1 MTRMGI
7 TLFSAFALLVA
18 GCLTQQQLIE
28 RRAGEKAA
36 FFATLTP
43 ENQQR
48 LRKGN
53 VQAGDSSDAVWI
65 VYGRPD
71 RVFQKITPVSTNVVW
86 SYVAQDV
93 ALSDE
98 QRLRPV
104 YHPIYSQNGKAIWQ
118 TDYIWATDNR
128 FELHEYMRIEFQ
140 NDRVLTIESENP

>member
-1 MTRMGI
+1 MGI

-118 TDYIWATDNR
+118 TDYIWTTDNR